1 MSPIY
6 IGNKNIVDLS
16 LGDNNKTINRVYV
29 GEDLV
34 YQKSSLNTNQYIFN
48 IDTNLDNNTS
58 FSLPLVVGGV

>member
-6 IGNKNIVDLS
+6 IGNKKIVDLS

-58 FSLPLVVGGV
+58 FSLPLVVGV